1 MDKQNYREVLGQRL
15 KEFRE
20 KRNLSMYAVAQKG
33 CIRKDQV
40 KAVEEGLTNYTID
53 AFLGYISGS
62 DLMMYFAAKENKVSM
77 PDFKELIENGS
88 KSHPDK
94 AAQ

>member
-20 KRNLSMYAVAQKG
+20 ERNLSMYAVAQRG
-33 CIRKDQV
+33 GIRIDQV
-40 KAVEEGLTNYTID
+40 KAIEEGVTNYTID
-53 AFLGYISGS
+53 VFLGYITGS
-62 DLMMYFAAKENKVSM
+62 DLYMYFSIKENTTAM
-77 PDFKELIENGS
+77 PDFKELIEAGS

-94 AAQ
+94 AAE